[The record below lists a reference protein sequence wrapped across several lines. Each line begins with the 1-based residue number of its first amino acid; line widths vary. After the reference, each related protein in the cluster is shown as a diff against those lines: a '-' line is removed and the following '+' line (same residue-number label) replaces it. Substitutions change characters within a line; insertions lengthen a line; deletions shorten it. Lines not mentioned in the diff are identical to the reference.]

1 VGGGGGKLSRG
12 AVESGPWTE
21 RWAAAAA
28 MDKDSGGA
36 ISCLA
41 ELRLLTREVAAGL
54 RGNFPGERVSAQ
66 VKPLEHFALC

>member
-1 VGGGGGKLSRG
+1 
-12 AVESGPWTE
+12 
-21 RWAAAAA
+21 